1 MGNKHVDLES
11 YSEQGFWQK
20 VGSVAKQAGFEVIEK
35 ALWLYYAAEKPSV
48 PAAAKAVIYGALAYL
63 ILPVDA
69 IPDALPVIGFTDD
82 LAILAAAVSSVAMY
96 IDDSVKAQARAKLR
110 DWFGS

>member
-1 MGNKHVDLES
+1 MTTKHLNLAI

-20 VGSVAKQAGFEVIEK
+20 VARVAKQAGYEVIEK
-35 ALWLYYAAEKPSV
+35 ALWLYYAAQKPSV

-69 IPDALPVIGFTDD
+69 IPDALPVVGFTDD
-82 LAILAAAVSSVAMY
+82 LAILAAAVSSVAMH
-96 IDDSVKAQARAKLR
+96 IDDAVKAQARAKLR
-110 DWFGS
+110 DWFGT